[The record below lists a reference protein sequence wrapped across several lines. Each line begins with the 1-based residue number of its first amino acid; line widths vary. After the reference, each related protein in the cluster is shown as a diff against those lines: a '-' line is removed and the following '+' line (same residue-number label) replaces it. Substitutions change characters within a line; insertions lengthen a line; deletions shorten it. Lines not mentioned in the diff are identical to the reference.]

1 MDIDGE
7 FLTTLRN
14 AMLDVAV
21 KRPQFPWPG
30 PPEGMEGKPSSSY
43 MGEHACMRRA
53 YLEILARLNPGS
65 IEVLERGGDMQVP
78 AQRGWALEETIRWWL
93 RYADVPDLTISI
105 RHFED
110 AVIGPGTHYFGHP
123 DDYVEFILADLAPHR
138 VLLEYKHQRLMAYNS
153 FIKMGVLAT
162 EPLYYAQAQSMLATD
177 EVKSLGIT
185 ECLFIIA
192 AFDVSAAKG
201 KITMGKRGS
210 KAHPYQGELEPD
222 FRCVPD
228 CSGVNPVFYL
238 ELIPS
243 MPTFQRGLLAW
254 CRKLNECVEEEKAP
268 PRSYDIGT
276 PKVWQCDYCDVRHAC
291 EEAGPCRGGCEH
303 AFCATQHDTHLEEEE
318 DDGQA
323 ETE

>member
-14 AMLDVAV
+14 AMLATAV
-21 KRPQFPWPG
+21 KRPQYPWPG

-65 IEVLERGGDMQVP
+65 VEVLERGGDMQVP

-93 RYADVPDLTISI
+93 RYAEVPDLTINLG
-105 RHFED
+105 HFED
-110 AVIGPGTHYFGHP
+110 AVIGPATRYFGHP
-123 DDYVEFILADLAPHR
+123 DDYVEFVLADLAPHR
-138 VLLEYKHQRLMAYNS
+138 VLLEYKHQRLMAYNN

-192 AFDVSAAKG
+192 AFDVSAVKG

-254 CRKLNECVEEEKAP
+254 CRKLEQCVEEKKAP
-268 PRSYDIGT
+268 PRKYDVG
-276 PKVWQCDYCDVRHAC
+276 KVWQCDYCDVRYAC
-291 EEAGPCRGGCEH
+291 EETGPCREGCEH
-303 AFCATQHDTHLEEEE
+303 TFCASQTEE
-318 DDGQA
+318 DAGPPIDQDGDIHD
-323 ETE
+323 